1 VKRARPPADPDSTR
15 AAYAV
20 ALGWLSARELS
31 EGQVRQRLAR
41 RGYTARA
48 IDPAIARLIAERTLD
63 DRRAASEVARTEAR
77 VRRHGPRRIIGRL
90 VAMRVDR
97 DLAREIVQE
106 VFGEAGEAE
115 LAEQALAKRLRG
127 NTARLSDPH
136 ERRKLVRY
144 LVGQGFSAS
153 QASRLIRKKSREK

>member
-1 VKRARPPADPDSTR
+1 VKHARLPADPDSSQ
-15 AAYAV
+15 AAYVV
-20 ALGWLSARELS
+20 ALGWLTARELT

-41 RGYTARA
+41 RGYTPRA
-48 IDPAIARLIAERTLD
+48 IDPAIARLMAERTLD

-90 VAMRVDR
+90 LAMKVDR
-97 DLAREIVQE
+97 ELAKEIVQE
-106 VFGEAGEAE
+106 LIGDTDQAE

-127 NTARLSDPH
+127 NTARLRDPH

-153 QASRLIRKKSREK
+153 EASRLIRKKSREK

>member
-1 VKRARPPADPDSTR
+1 VKHARPPADPDSSK

-20 ALGWLSARELS
+20 ALGWLGARELS
-31 EGQVRQRLAR
+31 EGQVRDRLAR

-48 IDPAIARLIAERTLD
+48 IDPAIRQLIAERTLD

-97 DLAREIVQE
+97 ELAKEIVQE
-106 VFGEAGEAE
+106 LFRETDEAE
-115 LAEQALAKRLRG
+115 LVEQALEKRLRG
-127 NTARLSDPH
+127 NTARLADPH

-153 QASRLIRKKSREK
+153 EASRLIRKKSREK

>member
-1 VKRARPPADPDSTR
+1 VKHARPPADPDSSQG
-15 AAYAV
+15 AFVV

-31 EGQVRQRLAR
+31 EGQVRERLAR

-77 VRRHGPRRIIGRL
+77 VRRHGPRRIITRL
-90 VAMRVDR
+90 LAMRVDR
-97 DLAREIVQE
+97 ELAKEIVQE
-106 VFGEAGEAE
+106 IVAETDEAE

-127 NTARLSDPH
+127 NTGRLSDPH

>member
-1 VKRARPPADPDSTR
+1 VKHARPPVDPDSSQ
-15 AAYAV
+15 AAYVV
-20 ALGWLSARELS
+20 AIGWLSARELS
-31 EGQVRQRLAR
+31 EGQLRERLAR

-48 IDPAIARLIAERTLD
+48 IDPAIARLIAERALD
-63 DRRAASEVARTEAR
+63 DRRAASEVARIEAR

-90 VAMRVDR
+90 LAMRVDR
-97 DLAREIVQE
+97 DLAKEIVQE
-106 VFGEAGEAE
+106 VVGETDQAE

-144 LVGQGFSAS
+144 LVGQGFSAAE
-153 QASRLIRKKSREK
+153 ASRLIRKKSREK

>member
-1 VKRARPPADPDSTR
+1 MKHARPPSDPDSSQ
-15 AAYAV
+15 AAYVV

-31 EGQVRQRLAR
+31 EGQVRDRLAR

-48 IDPAIARLIAERTLD
+48 IDPAIARLLADRTLD

-90 VAMRVDR
+90 LAMRVDR
-97 DLAREIVQE
+97 ELAKEIVQE
-106 VFGEAGEAE
+106 LVGETDQRE

-153 QASRLIRKKSREK
+153 EASRLIRKKSREK